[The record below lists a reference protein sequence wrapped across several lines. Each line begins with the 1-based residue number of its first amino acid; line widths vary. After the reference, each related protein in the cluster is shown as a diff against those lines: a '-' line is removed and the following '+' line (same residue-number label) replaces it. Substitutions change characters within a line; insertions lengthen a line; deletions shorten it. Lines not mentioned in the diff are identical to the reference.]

1 MTDRGRTLASVFAA
15 AATAPVVDDGLEQ
28 ALTGALAVARATWKD
43 ISPLLITDEIF
54 VAYLAARVA
63 TPDAAGVA
71 ALKVADLY
79 LACACAL
86 GHPRALG
93 LFEQHY
99 LSEVPSYVG
108 QIDRGSEFSD
118 EVRQQL
124 SERLLVTH
132 DPANPGAPRK
142 IADYTGRGPLGGW
155 LRVAA
160 VRIGLNVKRSQK
172 PMPLARDAE
181 QPERV
186 ADAAADAMGG
196 GGGRGPGMNAP
207 SPDPELDYLK
217 LRYRNELREAFAL
230 TLASLDGEARAVLK
244 MHYLDGLNIDEIGA
258 SFRVHRSTV
267 ARWLASARE
276 KILEETRKLLSSR
289 LKIGRAEAESVIHL
303 VQSQL
308 DVSIYRYL
316 GKADGTTGK
325 GDDDDD
331 DDDDEQAG

>member
-1 MTDRGRTLASVFAA
+1 MTDLPRTLAAVFAEA
-15 AATAPVVDDGLEQ
+15 STAPVVSTDGLDQ
-28 ALTGALAVARATWKD
+28 ALAGALSVARAAWKD
-43 ISPLLITDEIF
+43 LPATAIGDEVF

-71 ALKVADLY
+71 AVKAADLY
-79 LACACAL
+79 LACGCSVGA
-86 GHPRALG
+86 PRAIV

-108 QIDRGSEFSD
+108 QIDRSGELAD

-124 SERLLVTH
+124 SERLLV
-132 DPANPGAPRK
+132 NPRK
-142 IADYTGRGPLGGW
+142 IVDYTGRGPLGGW

-172 PMPLARDAE
+172 PMPLTRAAE
-181 QPERV
+181 TPER
-186 ADAAADAMGG
+186 AHDEGE
-196 GGGRGPGMNAP
+196 RGHMSAP

-267 ARWLASARE
+267 ARWLSQARE

-289 LKIGRAEAESVIHL
+289 LQIGRAEAESVIHL

-316 GKADGTTGK
+316 GKKTEEDDGESDK
-325 GDDDDD
+325 S
-331 DDDDEQAG
+331 DEQAG

>member
-1 MTDRGRTLASVFAA
+1 MTDRAGSGRTLAAVFAE
-15 AATAPVVDDGLEQ
+15 AATGPVALDGLEQ
-28 ALTGALAVARATWKD
+28 ALAGALSVARAGWKD
-43 ISPLLITDEIF
+43 LTAAAIPDDAF

-63 TPDAAGVA
+63 SPDAAGIA
-71 ALKVADLY
+71 AVKVADLY
-79 LACACAL
+79 LACGCAL
-86 GHPRALG
+86 GVPKAMV

-99 LSEVPSYVG
+99 LTEVPSYVG
-108 QIDRGSEFSD
+108 QIDRSGEFAD

-124 SERLLVTH
+124 SERLLV
-132 DPANPGAPRK
+132 APRK

-172 PMPLARDAE
+172 PMPLT
-181 QPERV
+181 RV
-186 ADAAADAMGG
+186 ADAPEQARDAADGGHAGHEGG
-196 GGGRGPGMNAP
+196 GGHLNAP

-230 TLASLDGEARAVLK
+230 TLAALDGEARAVLK

-267 ARWLASARE
+267 ARWLSQARE
-276 KILEETRKLLSSR
+276 QILEETRKLLSSR
-289 LKIGRAEAESVIHL
+289 LQIGRAEAESVIHL

-316 GKADGTTGK
+316 GKKT
-325 GDDDDD
+325 DDDE
-331 DDDDEQAG
+331 DEQAG

>member
-1 MTDRGRTLASVFAA
+1 VTDRGNGDRSLVAVFAD
-15 AATAPVVDDGLEQ
+15 AATAPVVADGLDQ
-28 ALTGALAVARATWKD
+28 ALAGALTVARATWKD
-43 ISPLLITDEIF
+43 VTAAAVSDEVF

-63 TPDAAGVA
+63 TPDAAGIA
-71 ALKVADLY
+71 AVKIADLY
-79 LACACAL
+79 LACGCAI
-86 GHPRALG
+86 GAPRAIV

-108 QIDRGSEFSD
+108 QIDRSGEFAD

-124 SERLLVTH
+124 SERLLVTR
-132 DPANPGAPRK
+132 DPANPSAPRK

-172 PMPLARDAE
+172 PMPLT
-181 QPERV
+181 RV
-186 ADAAADAMGG
+186 ADAPERAQDAADGAHAGHDGG
-196 GGGRGPGMNAP
+196 GGHMNAP

-267 ARWLASARE
+267 ARWLAQARE
-276 KILEETRKLLSSR
+276 RILEETRKLLSSR
-289 LKIGRAEAESVIHL
+289 LQIGRAEAESVIHL

-316 GKADGTTGK
+316 GKKT
-325 GDDDDD
+325 DDE
-331 DDDDEQAG
+331 DDDEQAG

>member
-1 MTDRGRTLASVFAA
+1 MTARTRTLAAVFAE
-15 AATAPVVDDGLEQ
+15 AATAPVVADGLED
-28 ALTGALAVARATWKD
+28 ALSGALGVARATWKD
-43 ISPLLITDEIF
+43 ISVAAITDEIF
-54 VAYLAARVA
+54 VAYIAARVA
-63 TPDAAGVA
+63 SPDAAGVA
-71 ALKVADLY
+71 AVKIADLY
-79 LACACAL
+79 LACGCAL
-86 GHPRALG
+86 GDVRAIG

-99 LSEVPSYVG
+99 LSEVPNYVG
-108 QIDRGSEFSD
+108 QIDRSGEFAD

-132 DPANPGAPRK
+132 DPANPTAPRK
-142 IADYTGRGPLGGW
+142 IADFTGRGPLGGW

-181 QPERV
+181 QTER
-186 ADAAADAMGG
+186 APDAGDAMGG
-196 GGGRGPGMNAP
+196 GGRGGQGMSAP

-267 ARWLASARE
+267 ARWLAQARE
-276 KILEETRKLLSSR
+276 QILEETRKLLSSR

-316 GKADGTTGK
+316 GKKTEAE
-325 GDDDDD
+325 DD